1 MREDRPFKV
10 LFYSLL
16 LIDSSV
22 VTRGPCT
29 DDYDLRARSIVSKV
43 AQFGGVEIDVDGRV
57 VEIDPWDLPSME
69 DYDRLRPL
77 AYQDAHVV
85 MIFFAI
91 DSPESLENVQTL
103 VTDVIGGVLMM

>member
-10 LFYSLL
+10 LFCFLL
-16 LIDSSV
+16 LIDPSV

-29 DDYDLRARSIVSKV
+29 DDDDLRARSIVSKIV
-43 AQFGGVEIDVDGRV
+43 DFSGVEIDVDGRV
-57 VEIDPWDLPSME
+57 VEIYPWDVPSME

-85 MIFFAI
+85 MILFAI
-91 DSPESLENVQTL
+91 DSPESLDNVQIL